1 MAKFSAQGLPRL
13 KSMCGW
19 LSSCLENSGEVSA
32 SSLILEAGRIQ
43 FLVALGLGAPFLAV
57 CHPETTLLLEAACF
71 TGCPP
76 SLNSMLYPSYASKGF
91 MREVLWLPFSSARSK
106 AFCF

>member
-1 MAKFSAQGLPRL
+1 MVKFSAQGLLRL

-19 LSSCLENSGEVSA
+19 LGSCLENSGEVSA
-32 SSLILEAGRIQ
+32 SSLILKAGRIQ

-76 SLNSMLYPSYASKGF
+76 SLNTSYASKGF
-91 MREVLWLPFSSARSK
+91 MHEVLWLPFSSARSK